1 MKLINTSVRVNPRD
15 SVGQGMDAVIT
26 IIVFFGIGFLLDRWL
41 GTTPWLSLV
50 LVVLGAVGVFYRLKA
65 TYLAKMDAESEQRA
79 RVSDADVVEAEPES
93 AS

>member
-15 SVGQGMDAVIT
+15 SLGQGMDAVIT

-50 LVVLGAVGVFYRLKA
+50 FVVLGAIGVFYRLKA
-65 TYLAKMDAESEQRA
+65 AYLAKMDAEADQRPSSPAAEQ
-79 RVSDADVVEAEPES
+79 ES
-93 AS
+93 AA

>member
-15 SVGQGMDAVIT
+15 SLGQGMDAVIT

-50 LVVLGAVGVFYRLKA
+50 FVVLGAIGVFYRLKA
-65 TYLAKMDAESEQRA
+65 AYLAKMDAEADQRSSSPAAEQG
-79 RVSDADVVEAEPES
+79 S
-93 AS
+93 AP